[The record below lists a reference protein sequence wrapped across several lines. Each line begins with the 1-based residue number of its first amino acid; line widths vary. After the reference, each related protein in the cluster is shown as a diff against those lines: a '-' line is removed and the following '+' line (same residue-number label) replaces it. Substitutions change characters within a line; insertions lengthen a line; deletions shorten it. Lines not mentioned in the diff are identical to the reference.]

1 MAGAEGQSELLS
13 QMVGQVEYMCTMKEH
28 LDEDGWQDFLKS
40 NKVNM
45 FSQIAHKIEVAYLVP
60 CLGLFLLQG
69 LNPELMPNS
78 CFYIFIYM
86 YIYIHIFLFG
96 PEVHCV

>member
-13 QMVGQVEYMCTMKEH
+13 QMVGQVEYMWTMKEH
-28 LDEDGWQDFLKS
+28 LDEHGWQDFLKS

-45 FSQIAHKIEVAYLVP
+45 FSQIAHKVEVSYLGP

-69 LNPELMPNS
+69 LNPELMLHP

-86 YIYIHIFLFG
+86 
-96 PEVHCV
+96 

>member
-69 LNPELMPNS
+69 LNPELMLHPF
-78 CFYIFIYM
+78 FYISIY
-86 YIYIHIFLFG
+86 IFLFS
-96 PEVHCV
+96 PEAHCV

>member
-1 MAGAEGQSELLS
+1 MAGDEGQSELLS
-13 QMVGQVEYMCTMKEH
+13 QMVGQVEYMSTMKEH

-45 FSQIAHKIEVAYLVP
+45 FSQIAHKIRVSYLGP

-69 LNPELMPNS
+69 LSPELMLHP
-78 CFYIFIYM
+78 CLFIFICM
-86 YIYIHIFLFG
+86 YIYIHIFLFS
-96 PEVHCV
+96 PEAHCV